1 MAATAASLHDSLCS
15 DILSHNLRCLMVYA
29 VLFCCAMVG
38 DQKAPATRAPSDLAI
53 YQTAK
58 KEAGRDAD
66 AHVRL
71 ALWCEAHGLSAER
84 AKHLAL
90 AMLYD
95 PANALARG
103 LTGLVSYK
111 GKWGRPETIG
121 KQIQTDPERQALLRE
136 YFDRRAKTR
145 QQAGRPVA
153 AGRVV

>member
-1 MAATAASLHDSLCS
+1 
-15 DILSHNLRCLMVYA
+15 MVYA

-38 DQKAPATRAPSDLAI
+38 DLKAPATRAPSDLAV
-53 YQTAK
+53 YQSAK

-90 AMLYD
+90 AMMYD

-136 YFDRRAKTR
+136 YFERRAEHA
-145 QQAGRPVA
+145 QQAGCSVA
-153 AGRVV
+153 AGCLV